1 MRDILFRGKTVDT
14 PEICGGQ
21 WIEGSLIYIKNDKET
36 VCKITDTLLSRD
48 DGMMMAHDVDPKTVC
63 QYTGLTDRKG
73 QKIFEGDIVKG
84 KNDKGLIAFDHAQ
97 FYIVW
102 KKTAELKNADLEA
115 WNSDVEV
122 IGNRFDGT
130 EAKMTLVM
138 TVDIYTEESG
148 LNENEIKQDIAD
160 FARGILLTGSKT
172 RDVALTLKK
181 VEYEGGS
188 WVKE

>member
-14 PEICGGQ
+14 PEIYGDD

-36 VCKITDTLLSRD
+36 VCKITDACLSKER
-48 DGMMMAHDVDPKTVC
+48 GMMMAHDVDPETVC

-97 FYIVW
+97 FCIVW
-102 KKTAELKNADLEA
+102 KKTAEMKNADLEA
-115 WNSDVEV
+115 WNSNVEV
-122 IGNRFDGT
+122 IGNRFDGI

-148 LNENEIKQDIAD
+148 MDENEIKQDIAD
-160 FARGILLTGSKT
+160 FARGILLTGAKT
-172 RDVALTLKK
+172 QDVALTLKK